1 MTDRPSPPSTT
12 SLVISG
18 NNSLTARDSLLFYG
32 SVLGMTTLISGG
44 WALLGYWPVLP
55 FAGFELALLGS
66 ALFLMHRRASYRE
79 LVVISPQ
86 EVRLERGRPRDREV
100 LEWPSPWTRVELAA
114 ASAPGSRRRSQLLIV
129 SSGKRTEIAAMITE
143 QERRALHKRLRELLA
158 QARSEAA
165 TTTLGP
171 DEVIPAKES
180 TNC

>member
-12 SLVISG
+12 SVVISG

-32 SVLGMTTLISGG
+32 TVLGMTTLISGG

-55 FAGFELALLGS
+55 FAGLELALLGG
-66 ALFLMHRRASYRE
+66 ALYLMHRRASYRE
-79 LVVISPQ
+79 LLVISPE

-114 ASAPGSRRRSQLLIV
+114 ESAPGSRRRSRLLIV

-158 QARSEAA
+158 QARADAAA
-165 TTTLGP
+165 TTMPRDDQVG
-171 DEVIPAKES
+171 S
-180 TNC
+180 G